1 MFIQVHGN
9 GLIPH
14 RDLREFVQKKVESS
28 FARFAHQIAKVDAH
42 LADLNG
48 PKRGVDKSIR
58 LVIDIERKPVIVIEQ
73 RGEYWSALV
82 EGVVDRCCSDVSE
95 EKQEVASSSSQRKH
109 GLRSTTCIVGGAR
122 TRRQRLSL

>member
-1 MFIQVHGN
+1 MFILVHGN

-82 EGVVDRCCSDVSE
+82 ESVVDRAAQTLARRNKKSRPRAARGSMAC
-95 EKQEVASSSSQRKH
+95 EVPAE
-109 GLRSTTCIVGGAR
+109 LLVELVPVGND
-122 TRRQRLSL
+122 